1 MKKTIDLSDI
11 DLFEKD
17 CLGRD
22 NNDVLR
28 HIITNNGI
36 NASSVNE
43 ELARTLKD
51 SFSVDVPA
59 GNVCNQRR
67 SGRCWMFAGLNVLRT
82 IVMKTLNVK
91 NFELSQAYL
100 QFYDK
105 LEKSNFFLEKAL
117 EYSDE
122 EPNSRVNLFLLDT
135 AIGDGGHF
143 AMFVNLVKKY
153 GVVPFDDMP
162 DLSVSKDT
170 GELNTILS
178 SYLAQGMMELR
189 AAKKNGASDTVLERM
204 KEGYLNDVYRILS
217 LSLGKPVKE
226 FVLEYTDKDN
236 KYHNAGK
243 FNPHSFYNEFI
254 KADLDDYICLCH
266 APMEGRKD
274 YQKYTSK
281 LVNNV
286 EGGDPVIFF
295 NVDLDVMKKSAI
307 ASLKGGDVMW
317 FAADVLTQSMRKEGY
332 LADGILKT
340 KELFNINYK
349 MNKAERLMYRTSFC
363 NHAMTFTGVNL
374 TDNDVPNRW
383 KVENSWGKENGKDG
397 YFIMDDKWFDEY
409 VYEIFVSR
417 KYVDEETLKKYDASS
432 IIEEDPFNTLYLE
445 MK

>member
-17 CLGRD
+17 CLDRD
-22 NNDVLR
+22 NSDVLR
-28 HIITNNGI
+28 HAITNNGI

-82 IVMKTLNVK
+82 IVMKNLNVK

-178 SYLAQGMMELR
+178 NYLAQGMMELR

-243 FNPHSFYNEFI
+243 FDPHSFYNEFI

-286 EGGDPVIFF
+286 EGGDSVIFF

-349 MNKAERLMYRTSFC
+349 MNKSERLMYRTSFC

>member
-432 IIEEDPFNTLYLE
+432 IIEEDPFNTLYLG

>member
-1 MKKTIDLSDI
+1 MKKNIDLSDI

-432 IIEEDPFNTLYLE
+432 IIEEDPFNTLYLG